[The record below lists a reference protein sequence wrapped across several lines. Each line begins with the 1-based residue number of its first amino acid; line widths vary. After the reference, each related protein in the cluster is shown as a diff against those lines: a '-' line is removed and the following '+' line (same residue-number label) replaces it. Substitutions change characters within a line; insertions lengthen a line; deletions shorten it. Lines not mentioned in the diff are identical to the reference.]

1 MNNNSIKQDELDHL
15 KLVISKAVHSCNNHL
30 STVMTSCDL
39 ITLKHTGDIADKA
52 GVIKSRCR
60 LMADQL
66 KGLRKVSALSDEDD
80 IIDHNLHLLC
90 NNLTERLMQA
100 CNSEYILVENSVSS
114 DLSIKA
120 GTNLIETALEELIKN
135 SLQSLNRS
143 DIKDKKIF
151 FSSDNLADRMVIKI
165 SDNGP
170 AIDDDVKNIMF
181 TPFYSSNKSEVGL
194 GLALV
199 KHAMYLMNGHVFFE
213 RQNGWNTFK
222 LEFNKGTY

>member
-1 MNNNSIKQDELDHL
+1 MKYNSIKQDELDHL

-39 ITLKHTGDIADKA
+39 IALKHTGDIADKA
-52 GVIKSRCR
+52 GVIKNRCR

-80 IIDHNLHLLC
+80 IAEHNFHQLC
-90 NNLTERLMQA
+90 NKLAEQLMQA
-100 CNSEYILVENSVSS
+100 YNSEFILIENSVSG

-120 GTNLIETALEELIKN
+120 GTNLIETAVEELIKN

-143 DIKDKKIF
+143 LVQDKKIF
-151 FSSDNLADRMVIKI
+151 FSSDNLPDRTVIKI

-170 AIDDDVKNIMF
+170 TIDDDVKNIMF
-181 TPFYSSNKSEVGL
+181 TPFYSSNKNEVGL

-222 LEFNKGTY
+222 LEFNKGA